1 MCDQIAIRAGC
12 ARARIIFGSVSLT
25 GFPGIPGSI
34 LFSASSFPVSSLIS
48 ETILSK
54 EMLRNASGKIPVEA
68 DAMQREIF
76 TQDHDE
82 FRDMVRA
89 FIAKEITPYH
99 DQWERDGV
107 VSRDVWLAAGRAGL
121 LGIHIDEK
129 YGGGGDPDYRYYV
142 VLNQELARAGASG
155 PMFQLHNDMIGPYL
169 DRLCTPEQRERWLP
183 GYCSGEL
190 VAAIAMTEPGA
201 GSDLQGIRS
210 TAIRD
215 GDHYLLNG
223 QKTFL
228 SNGQLGD
235 IVIVV
240 ARTEPDAGHRGISLL
255 VVERG
260 MAGFERGRNLEKVGM
275 HAQDTS
281 ELFFSDVRVPA
292 RNLLGEEGGGFVAL
306 MQNLPRER
314 VSIGATAL
322 AAAEKVFEEALAYAK
337 ERQAFGR
344 PIGSF
349 QHNRFVLAEMATE
362 LAVARAF
369 TDRAVLQHTDGELS
383 NTDASMVKWW
393 DTELCNRVVDRC
405 LQLYGGYGYM
415 AEYPVARAFADSRV
429 QTIFGGTTEIMKEI
443 IGRDL
448 GV

>member
-1 MCDQIAIRAGC
+1 
-12 ARARIIFGSVSLT
+12 V
-25 GFPGIPGSI
+25 
-34 LFSASSFPVSSLIS
+34 
-48 ETILSK
+48 
-54 EMLRNASGKIPVEA
+54 
-68 DAMQREIF
+68 
-76 TQDHDE
+76 
-82 FRDMVRA
+82 
-89 FIAKEITPYH
+89 
-99 DQWERDGV
+99 
-107 VSRDVWLAAGRAGL
+107 
-121 LGIHIDEK
+121 
-129 YGGGGDPDYRYYV
+129 
-142 VLNQELARAGASG
+142 
-155 PMFQLHNDMIGPYL
+155 HNDINGQYFL
-169 DRLCTPEQRERWLP
+169 RLCTPEQRDRWLP

-190 VAAIAMTEPGA
+190 ITAIAMSEPGA
-201 GSDLQGIRS
+201 GSDLQGIRT
-210 TAIRD
+210 TAVRD
-215 GDHYLLNG
+215 GDSYVLTG
-223 QKTFL
+223 QKTFI
-228 SNGQLGD
+228 SNGQLAD
-235 IVIVV
+235 LVIVV
-240 ARTEPDAGHRGISLL
+240 ARTDAGAGHRGISLL

-322 AAAEKVFEEALAYAK
+322 AAAEKVFGEALAYAK

-383 NTDASMVKWW
+383 NTDAAMVKWW